1 VAPVVQARG
10 LGRRFGKRVSLQGV
24 DLELPAGEVL
34 GLIGPNGGGKSTLLL
49 LIAGLLE
56 PSEGEVRVQ
65 GIPSQQLA
73 RQAHGRVGLITA
85 EPGLYPLLSGRENLH
100 FFGRLHGLGAA
111 QVDAR
116 LRDIVGELHLQD
128 ALERPVSA
136 CSSGMKQKISLARA
150 LLMQPALLL
159 LDEPTANLDP
169 VSARAIWAEVRR
181 RADAG
186 LAVIVATHDLV
197 AAESACDRVLLLAGR
212 VLDEVRFEGPRQPPP
227 VGHLFGPYL
236 RVIGAEDGS

>member
-1 VAPVVQARG
+1 MAPVVQARG

-85 EPGLYPLLSGRENLH
+85 EPGLYPLL
-100 FFGRLHGLGAA
+100 
-111 QVDAR
+111 
-116 LRDIVGELHLQD
+116 
-128 ALERPVSA
+128 
-136 CSSGMKQKISLARA
+136 
-150 LLMQPALLL
+150 
-159 LDEPTANLDP
+159 
-169 VSARAIWAEVRR
+169 
-181 RADAG
+181 
-186 LAVIVATHDLV
+186 
-197 AAESACDRVLLLAGR
+197 DRKSV
-212 VLDEVRFEGPRQPPP
+212 V
-227 VGHLFGPYL
+227 
-236 RVIGAEDGS
+236 